1 MWDSSDAIVGSKIY
15 NFESFLQDD
24 SASEDDVQAATKI
37 ISLWLAKCL
46 SSTVVRR
53 RCCKVEARFRLI
65 LWEKNTLIGMN
76 IYTIMPLLHQ
86 EKLKG
91 EKILLSMNSL
101 RGCRIAKVR

>member
-1 MWDSSDAIVGSKIY
+1 MH
-15 NFESFLQDD
+15 DD
-24 SASEDDVQAATKI
+24 SASEDDVQAATEI

-53 RCCKVEARFRLI
+53 RCCKVEARVRLI
-65 LWEKNTLIGMN
+65 LWGKNTLIGMN